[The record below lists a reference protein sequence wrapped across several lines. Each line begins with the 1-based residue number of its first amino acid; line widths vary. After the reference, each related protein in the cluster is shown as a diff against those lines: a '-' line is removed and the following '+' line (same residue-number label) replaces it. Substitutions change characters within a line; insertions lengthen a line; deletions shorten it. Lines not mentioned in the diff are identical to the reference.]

1 MTAEQPM
8 AALGWLPTSGRGG
21 QPLLALPSD
30 LFMVTVH
37 CGGGAKPGDAQA
49 EATMDVAVTLL
60 RTRSERFSSR
70 SAGELAFALLTPAGL
85 LALLRAPLE
94 GVTNRR
100 MSLGHYCR
108 PGELSAL
115 RTALLDETDPGLRVR
130 KLGAWIEER
139 SRSRYRWAAQ
149 QQRVAEAAAS
159 IQHSEHG
166 LNLEALRRALR
177 VSPRQLERDFRHWL
191 GVSPAAYGHIVRFQR
206 AAMALA
212 SGSTPSETAAA
223 HGYADQ
229 SHLSRAFRQ
238 LSSLTP
244 RELARQAASP
254 RRQAERQA
262 VAGRLVVLEL
272 PNAERKAPAP

>member
-8 AALGWLPTSGRGG
+8 AALGWLPTSGPGA

-94 GVTNRR
+94 GATNRR

-115 RTALLDETDPGLRVR
+115 RTALLDETDPG
-130 KLGAWIEER
+130 
-139 SRSRYRWAAQ
+139 
-149 QQRVAEAAAS
+149 
-159 IQHSEHG
+159 
-166 LNLEALRRALR
+166 
-177 VSPRQLERDFRHWL
+177 RQ
-191 GVSPAAYGHIVRFQR
+191 
-206 AAMALA
+206 
-212 SGSTPSETAAA
+212 
-223 HGYADQ
+223 
-229 SHLSRAFRQ
+229 
-238 LSSLTP
+238 
-244 RELARQAASP
+244 
-254 RRQAERQA
+254 
-262 VAGRLVVLEL
+262 
-272 PNAERKAPAP
+272 